1 MTLPVV
7 KMVWLDNPPVNAVT
21 FAMLDEI
28 ERAIGEVG
36 ESTRALVLRGR
47 GERAFSAG
55 ADVTD
60 FAGGDPGLAAAIPR
74 TAAAIENAPVPVL
87 AAIQGFCLGG
97 GLELALAC
105 DLRFCTEDSKF
116 AFPEIRLGLIPG
128 GGGTQRVQRLIGPGR
143 AKSMLMSGDQ
153 VPAPKAQLW
162 GLVEYVVD
170 TLDEGVEQFGGG
182 LASLSPFAM
191 RELRQLLR
199 DTRDAPS
206 YERELEAFTRCLR
219 SGDGREGVA
228 AFLEKREPRWSGS

>member
-1 MTLPVV
+1 M
-7 KMVWLDNPPVNAVT
+7 
-21 FAMLDEI
+21 
-28 ERAIGEVG
+28 
-36 ESTRALVLRGR
+36 
-47 GERAFSAG
+47 
-55 ADVTD
+55 
-60 FAGGDPGLAAAIPR
+60 
-74 TAAAIENAPVPVL
+74 PVL

-116 AFPEIRLGLIPG
+116 GFPEIRLGLIPG

-170 TLDEGVEQFGGG
+170 TLDEGIEQFGGG

-191 RELRQLLR
+191 RELRAAPARHARRAELRARARGVHALPPVRRRPRGRGRVPGEARAALVGQLTAR
-199 DTRDAPS
+199 RRP
-206 YERELEAFTRCLR
+206 RPV
-219 SGDGREGVA
+219 VA
-228 AFLEKREPRWSGS
+228 EVGTKLLQR